1 MSNERFLVLITK
13 KIAGEATE
21 AELNE
26 LQELLQADRT
36 LREKYTILRKYLE
49 ESSYKA
55 ASNKESVLL
64 KTLSRINETTIE
76 NDKEDQ
82 TTPVIAITG
91 KRSYRTILLKWMSA
105 AAIIVISI
113 SVFFYTW
120 NKPPQKTGDTLVQ
133 KQNAKGIKSTIVLTD
148 GSKIWL
154 NADSKIEYPE
164 VFTGDTREVYLNGE
178 AFFEVAKNPVKP
190 FIIHLANG
198 TVKVLGT
205 SFNVRAYDNEKIVE
219 TSVATGKVAFI
230 PKYEKSGK
238 KQDTIF
244 LTPDNKV
251 RYSLIKEEIITQPT
265 ASAEDKAWTEGK
277 LIFRATLFE
286 EIAVE
291 LERNFGKKIV
301 FKNEEARNYR
311 LTGSFQNN
319 TLAEILFYL
328 SKTKAFSYTISDE
341 EIVISR

>member
-64 KTLSRINETTIE
+64 KTLSRINEATIE
-76 NDKEDQ
+76 NDEEDQ
-82 TTPVIAITG
+82 ATPVIAITG
-91 KRSYRTILLKWMSA
+91 KRSYRAILLKWMSA

-113 SVFFYTW
+113 SVFFYTQ
-120 NKPPQKTGDTLVQ
+120 NKPPQKTGNTLVQ
-133 KQNAKGIKSTIVLTD
+133 KQNAKGTKSTIVLTD

-164 VFTGDTREVYLNGE
+164 VFTGGTREVYLNGE
-178 AFFEVAKNPVKP
+178 AFFEVAKNPAKP

-198 TVKVLGT
+198 TVRVLGT
-205 SFNVRAYDNEKIVE
+205 SFNIRAYDNEKIVE

-251 RYSLIKEEIITQPT
+251 SYSLIKEEVITQPT
-265 ASAEDKAWTEGK
+265 TSAEDKAWTEGK
-277 LIFRATLFE
+277 MIFRAMSFE

-291 LERNFGKKIV
+291 LERNFGKKVV
-301 FKNEEARNYR
+301 FRNEEARNYR

>member
-26 LQELLQADRT
+26 LQELLQADKALAERH
-36 LREKYTILRKYLE
+36 TILQKYLE

-64 KTLSRINETTIE
+64 KTLSRINEDTVE
-76 NDKEDQ
+76 NEEVQ
-82 TTPVIAITG
+82 TTPIIAIAE
-91 KRSYRTILLKWMSA
+91 KRSSRSILWKWMSA
-105 AAIIVISI
+105 AAIVVISI
-113 SVFFYTW
+113 SVFFFKE
-120 NKPPQKTGDTLVQ
+120 NKSPQKTGDVLVQ

-154 NADSKIEYPE
+154 NADSRIEYPE
-164 VFTGDTREVYLNGE
+164 VFTGNTREVHLSGE
-178 AFFEVAKNPVKP
+178 AFFEVAKNPAKP

-198 TVKVLGT
+198 TVRVLGT
-205 SFNVRAYDNEKIVE
+205 SFNIRAYDNEKIVE

-265 ASAEDKAWTEGK
+265 TSAEDKAWTEGK
-277 LIFRATLFE
+277 MIFRAMSFE

-291 LERNFGKKIV
+291 LERNFGKQVV

-328 SKTKAFSYTISDE
+328 SKTKSFSYTISDE

>member
-26 LQELLQADRT
+26 LQELLQADKALAERH
-36 LREKYTILRKYLE
+36 TILHKYLE

-64 KTLSRINETTIE
+64 KTLSRINEDTVE
-76 NDKEDQ
+76 NEEVQ
-82 TTPVIAITG
+82 TTPIIAIAE
-91 KRSYRTILLKWMSA
+91 KRSSRSILWKWMSA
-105 AAIIVISI
+105 AAIVVISI
-113 SVFFYTW
+113 SVFFFKE
-120 NKPPQKTGDTLVQ
+120 NKSPQKTGDVLVQ

-154 NADSKIEYPE
+154 NADSRIEYPE
-164 VFTGDTREVYLNGE
+164 VFTGNTREVHLSGE
-178 AFFEVAKNPVKP
+178 AFFEVAKNPAKP

-198 TVKVLGT
+198 TVRVLGT
-205 SFNVRAYDNEKIVE
+205 SFNIRAYDNEKIVE

-230 PKYEKSGK
+230 PRYEKSGK

-251 RYSLIKEEIITQPT
+251 SYSLIKEEVITQPT
-265 ASAEDKAWTEGK
+265 TSAEDKAWTEGK
-277 LIFRATLFE
+277 MIFRSMSFE

-291 LERNFGKKIV
+291 LERNFGKQVV

-328 SKTKAFSYTISDE
+328 SKTKSFSYTISDE

>member
-64 KTLSRINETTIE
+64 KTLSRINEATIE
-76 NDKEDQ
+76 NDEEDQ
-82 TTPVIAITG
+82 ATPVIAITG
-91 KRSYRTILLKWMSA
+91 KRSYRAILLKWMSA

-113 SVFFYTW
+113 SVFFYTQ
-120 NKPPQKTGDTLVQ
+120 NKPPQKTGNTLVQ
-133 KQNAKGIKSTIVLTD
+133 KQNAKGTKSTIVLTD

-178 AFFEVAKNPVKP
+178 AFFEVAKNPAKP

-198 TVKVLGT
+198 TVRVLGT
-205 SFNVRAYDNEKIVE
+205 SFNIRAYDNEKIVE

-251 RYSLIKEEIITQPT
+251 SYSLIKEEVITQPT
-265 ASAEDKAWTEGK
+265 TSAEDKAWTEGK
-277 LIFRATLFE
+277 MIFRAMSFE

-291 LERNFGKKIV
+291 LERNFGKKVV
-301 FKNEEARNYR
+301 FRNEEARNYR